1 MTAVVRYSL
10 GVHWPH
16 EARESFAPFLS
27 QVTATGQTPESGR

>member
-16 EARESFAPFLS
+16 EADESLAPLLN